1 MTEGADTSPV
11 RVLYIEDDPGQARIF
26 QKKLEKSGYFV
37 DVAENGTE
45 GLSRCTESDYDVVA
59 VDQTMPDMDGLE
71 VIRRLSSLEPRPPA
85 IMVTGSGDERTAAQA
100 MKLGARDYIVKDLE
114 LGYLDLLPSV
124 IERVLMEQ
132 RIIQERNSALA
143 ALREKDRR
151 YRLLIDNS
159 GYPVAFV
166 DNNGVLLL
174 MNKAASATLGGEPD
188 DFIGKSITELFPE
201 AGGLYMKRI
210 RQVCDSIEGRQFE
223 DMIDLPSG
231 RRWFWFNL
239 QPVIDPEGGLF
250 AVQII
255 SQDIT
260 ARKEAE
266 EELERYR
273 NQLEELV
280 EQRTRELR
288 EANERILRETAE
300 KLEFQRGAM
309 RTAHLAALGEMA
321 AGVAHEVNNPI
332 NGIINYAQIMTNMS
346 SADTRENDIAR
357 RILKEG
363 DRIASIVG
371 SLLSFGRGGEK
382 ERCHTS
388 VQEILDDTLALSE
401 AQIRKDMIRLTVDI
415 APDLPAVFVNPS
427 QIQQVFLNLII
438 NSRHALNHRHAG
450 VGGAKNM
457 VIRGEKIN
465 SGGQNSVRITFR
477 DNGAGIPA
485 DVLEKVMNPFF
496 TTKPVG
502 QGTGLGLSIS
512 YGIISDHGGVLEIN
526 SREGEYTEVTVDL
539 PSADYSESQRT
550 GQQVDRK

>member
-26 QKKLEKSGYFV
+26 QKKLEKSGYVV
-37 DVAENGTE
+37 DVSENGTD
-45 GLSRCTESDYDVVA
+45 GLSRCAESVYDVVA

-71 VIRRLSSLEPRPPA
+71 VIRRLSSLESRLPA
-85 IMVTGSGDERTAAQA
+85 IMITGSGDERTAAEA

-124 IERVLMEQ
+124 IDRVLTEQ
-132 RIIQERNSALA
+132 RIIQERNNALA

-166 DNNGVLLL
+166 DKEGVLLL
-174 MNKAASATLGGEPD
+174 MNKAASANVGGEPD

-210 RQVCDSIEGRQFE
+210 RQVSDSTEGRQYE
-223 DMIDLPSG
+223 DIIDVPSG

-239 QPVIDPEGGLF
+239 QPVIDPDGGLF

-280 EQRTRELR
+280 EQRTLELK
-288 EANERILRETAE
+288 EANKSILRETAE

-309 RTAHLAALGEMA
+309 RSAHLAALGEMA

-332 NGIINYAQIMTNMS
+332 NGIINYAQILTNMS

-363 DRIASIVG
+363 DRIASIVR

-382 ERCHTS
+382 ERCH
-388 VQEILDDTLALSE
+388 VRVHEILSDTLALSE
-401 AQIRKDMIRLTVDI
+401 AQIRKDNIRLTVDL
-415 APDLPAVFVNPS
+415 APGLPAVYVNPP

-438 NSRHALNHRHAG
+438 NSRHALNQRHAG
-450 VGGAKNM
+450 DDGAKNLL
-457 VIRGEKIN
+457 IRGGIIKTGEIT
-465 SGGQNSVRITFR
+465 SVRITFR
-477 DNGAGIPA
+477 DNGAGIPV

-502 QGTGLGLSIS
+502 EGTGLGLSIS
-512 YGIISDHGGVLEIN
+512 YGIISVHGGVLEIN
-526 SREGEYTEVTVDL
+526 SCEGEYTEVTVDL
-539 PSADYSESQRT
+539 PPADYSESPRT